1 MRRTAFLGGAVSS
14 IFFASA
20 GGPVLADSGL
30 GGLEAHAGG
39 RLGVAAVDLGSGA
52 TLVHRPDERFPMCST
67 FKFLAVSAVLAK
79 VDRGREHLDRHVAYS
94 RTDLVGHSPV
104 TEKHVAEGFLP
115 LGTLCEAAMTQSD
128 NGAAN
133 LILRSLHGPGG
144 VTRYARSIGDA
155 KTRLDRMEPE
165 LNDSVP
171 GDARDTTTPR
181 SMATNLRRIVLGS
194 ALSPAA
200 QGRLQTWMLASQ
212 TGPTLLRA
220 GVPSTWRVADKSGM
234 GGAHNAHGDSDTRND
249 IALLWATKR
258 APIVVAAYLTGSTLG
273 ATDRDAV
280 LASVARFV
288 RERFT

>member
-1 MRRTAFLGGAVSS
+1 MRRTAFLGGSVSS

-20 GGPVLADSGL
+20 GRPVLTASGL
-30 GGLEAHAGG
+30 RELEIHAGG
-39 RLGVAAVDLGSGA
+39 RLGVAALDLGSGA
-52 TLVHRPDERFPMCST
+52 TLVNRPDWRFPMCST
-67 FKFLAVSAVLAK
+67 FKFLAASAVLAK
-79 VDRGREHLDRHVAYS
+79 VDRGLERLDRHIAYS

-104 TEKHVAEGFLP
+104 TEQHVAEGFLA

-155 KTRLDRMEPE
+155 NTRLDRMEPE

-171 GDARDTTTPR
+171 GHARDTTTPR
-181 SMATNLRRIVLGS
+181 SMATNLRRIVLGA

-212 TGPTLLRA
+212 TGLTLLRA
-220 GVPSTWRVADKSGM
+220 GVPPTWRVADKSGM
-234 GGAHNAHGDSDTRND
+234 GGALNAHGDNDTRND
-249 IALLWATKR
+249 IALLRVPNR
-258 APIVVAAYLTGSTLG
+258 APIVIAAYLTRSTL
-273 ATDRDAV
+273 AASDRDAV
-280 LASVARFV
+280 LAAVARVV
-288 RERFT
+288 RDHFT